1 VVTAVTNSIT
11 TETYPYNYRNQR
23 VSRTAGG
30 ETDYYLSDAMGEIVG
45 RYRVRTYSL
54 PDGGGTV
61 EALSCEEK
69 FFYLGGR
76 RLKKQDRLGS
86 TSSFYPH
93 GEEKMEST
101 NVASFRFAT
110 YWRDG
115 GGTGLD
121 YARNR
126 YYSATYGRFTSA
138 DSFVAETVQY
148 SPQQW
153 NRYSYGGGDPVSNA
167 DPSGNYLDPCAI
179 VGCLMAPPEQ
189 GGGVLWVGGGGLLCA
204 GSPRLPVAVPMCVT
218 IPIVVIGVG
227 GGEPPEEQV
236 PTSLRVD
243 RDCYRTEG
251 TQIPVGYTR
260 IIRNHELDQHG
271 RGFYGSDVPMINE
284 TLTTTKGPKIF
295 GNGVWR
301 RSANTISPAGRFDDY
316 LLSGG
321 NSDPSEA
328 IQTFSAEAKGRTFAL
343 TINIGGQYRT
353 SLRNTYSRN
362 SVTVAGTLSP
372 RPCTEDDPQ

>member
-148 SPQQW
+148 SPQQ
-153 NRYSYGGGDPVSNA
+153 
-167 DPSGNYLDPCAI
+167 
-179 VGCLMAPPEQ
+179 
-189 GGGVLWVGGGGLLCA
+189 
-204 GSPRLPVAVPMCVT
+204 
-218 IPIVVIGVG
+218 
-227 GGEPPEEQV
+227 
-236 PTSLRVD
+236 
-243 RDCYRTEG
+243 
-251 TQIPVGYTR
+251 
-260 IIRNHELDQHG
+260 
-271 RGFYGSDVPMINE
+271 
-284 TLTTTKGPKIF
+284 
-295 GNGVWR
+295 
-301 RSANTISPAGRFDDY
+301 
-316 LLSGG
+316 
-321 NSDPSEA
+321 
-328 IQTFSAEAKGRTFAL
+328 
-343 TINIGGQYRT
+343 
-353 SLRNTYSRN
+353 
-362 SVTVAGTLSP
+362 
-372 RPCTEDDPQ
+372 